1 MVKETIIGRGATLE
15 DATQKLYAGV
25 ATFAKER
32 GYIAPED
39 PAAVGTNYVAEIR
52 EAHGRYIPG
61 KPSKD
66 PQAAFQSAQTAIGDL
81 AVDPE
86 RVRLSAVYDLQPVK
100 GKGTRAKPAPGTPS
114 GAAPSD
120 YHTRA
125 DVTDRIM

>member
-39 PAAVGTNYVAEIR
+39 P
-52 EAHGRYIPG
+52 
-61 KPSKD
+61 
-66 PQAAFQSAQTAIGDL
+66 AAFQSAQTAIGDL